1 MVASRV
7 LLAAVNRWN
16 MLNEI
21 WGVPIRITK
30 ITVGLDYIV
39 VSYNI
44 VEESYKL
51 CSTHLRTWKAYNE

>member
-1 MVASRV
+1 
-7 LLAAVNRWN
+7 